1 MNELV
6 NKKEKIKIKIVLNQE
21 SNKELFEKIFTW
33 SSDYLELDVSYID
46 NIENIKDIKKIIS
59 NVDFCFIHFYPQ
71 YNKLFAWEFYS
82 WMHDINTKFKMIFVV
97 DQFSEEDFQ
106 LFKNG
111 GDDIIYLDRSFE
123 NLKWKFFSLL
133 RRFWDTSH
141 SKLTLIRNGVLV
153 DLVKQKVIIND
164 KEVNITKKEFQLL
177 AILVEEYN
185 TTQEIISKQ
194 KLYRMI
200 YNDTH
205 YDNTRVVDQLIFRL
219 KRKLGTDFIKIEKNG
234 IRII

>member
-59 NVDFCFIHFYPQ
+59 NVDFCFIHFYPR

-205 YDNTRVVDQLIFRL
+205 YDNTRVIDQLIFRL